1 MIRKVKLLTRTN
13 EIPRLMVIALLVCAV
28 FPGCRKQAETQKPAP
43 TPPPPHTVA
52 FSPAFSVLAN
62 EVNLV
67 AGDSETLREARKTGI
82 LRAALDCG
90 RPPLCFRDEY
100 GVARGLEVDL
110 LKQAAAAFGVKLNV
124 AAPGETAQI
133 SGSTVYLSKPQGT
146 DIVTYF
152 YSRKTG
158 WLAFKVTG
166 DEKFSEALKTV
177 VRRLYETGTYQQ
189 LYMNWLPA
197 GEKAKGEKP
206 N

>member
-1 MIRKVKLLTRTN
+1 
-13 EIPRLMVIALLVCAV
+13 MVIALLVCAV

-152 YSRKTG
+152 YSRNTG